1 MMLFA
6 GLLAA
11 GVAVAIWLRS
21 GQPEVANADPQ
32 ADQWIEQARKHGG
45 SNRGEQLKIEKE
57 TTTNTDLA
65 PLLARDWPQPSGQE
79 VQATQAPRYY
89 QPQQDA
95 QLSLTVEAIGLN
107 EVPVINS
114 KSPEALDRGVI
125 HLPETPMPWDEKKQ
139 KNVFLAGHRLG
150 WEGTGSRLVFYNLN
164 KLKKGDSVVL
174 KDGSGTPYNY
184 RVSDVFVAT
193 PDADWVVQPLRGHDM
208 LTLQTCTM
216 PDFKNRLIVRADRV

>member
-1 MMLFA
+1 
-6 GLLAA
+6 
-11 GVAVAIWLRS
+11 
-21 GQPEVANADPQ
+21 
-32 ADQWIEQARKHGG
+32 
-45 SNRGEQLKIEKE
+45 
-57 TTTNTDLA
+57 LA
-65 PLLARDWPQPSGQE
+65 PLLAQDWPQPSGQE
-79 VQATQAPRYY
+79 VQAAQAPRYY

-95 QLSLTVEAIGLN
+95 QLTLTIEAIGLH

-114 KSPEALDRGVI
+114 KSPEDLDRGVV
-125 HLPETPMPWDEKKQ
+125 HLPETPFPWDERKQ
-139 KNVFLAGHRLG
+139 KNVYLAGHRLG

-174 KDGSGTPYNY
+174 KDGSGTSYDY
-184 RVSDVFVAT
+184 RVSEVFVAT